1 MFNRDMNGID
11 LSDQM
16 RLSRSNTET
25 IGREK
30 KPYMKFFWGL
40 IDLVI
45 SQGCLFCREFAPKN
59 YADYEYRGCLQ
70 TEIDHPS
77 ISDHIFATSK
87 FTESECAYCKYLSP
101 SKRAKRTIEYLAR
114 KRMKLSVRRKGVKAK
129 EIE

>member
-59 YADYEYRGCLQ
+59 YTDYEYRGCLQ
-70 TEIDHPS
+70 QKS
-77 ISDHIFATSK
+77 IILPFLII
-87 FTESECAYCKYLSP
+87 YLQLLNLQNPNVLTASIYLP
-101 SKRAKRTIEYLAR
+101 PKEQKEQLNTLLAR
-114 KRMKLSVRRKGVKAK
+114 
-129 EIE
+129 E